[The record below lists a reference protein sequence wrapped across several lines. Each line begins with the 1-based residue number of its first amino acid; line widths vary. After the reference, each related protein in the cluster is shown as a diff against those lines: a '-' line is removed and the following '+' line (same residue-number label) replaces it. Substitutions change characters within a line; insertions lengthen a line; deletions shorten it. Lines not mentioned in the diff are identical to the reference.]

1 MKTLKTVLYI
11 VVVLAIAAS
20 IALIVY
26 DSTILNYFG
35 IDNGPDFWKAWLTG
49 IVALFALTAI
59 IENAESAVLSK
70 TIHKK
75 NEEINEVKIKFFDE
89 VTNRNAEST
98 ATRETPD
105 RAPLRR
111 EEKPDIRIVPKSN
124 DSPLR

>member
-1 MKTLKTVLYI
+1 MKTLKTVLYV

-35 IDNGPDFWKAWLTG
+35 IVNGPDFWKAWLTG

-59 IENAESAVLSK
+59 IENIESATLSK

-89 VTNRNAEST
+89 VTNRNADSAVNRDT
-98 ATRETPD
+98 TD
-105 RAPLRR
+105 RASLRR